1 MKKKDLGQYFT
12 QSSVWLKPQIQDF
25 IISSGVSSILDPF
38 CGQGDLLKVA
48 EGLGFINC
56 IGYDIDASLNWEI
69 NDSLN
74 YIKETDALILT
85 NPPYLAKNSAK
96 RRKSP
101 SYKYFEGNTYSDLY
115 LIAIDR
121 ILNSAE
127 KAVAIIPESFLQTGL
142 FHDRLHSLT
151 VIEDN
156 PFADTE
162 CPICVACFD
171 EKNKSLNDIG
181 IYKNNDFIFTL
192 DELNK
197 LRKTPKNNLPISFND
212 RSGEIGIR
220 CIDGVSLK
228 SNICYSRP
236 DKLNYD
242 LNKICNSSRS
252 ITVAGIE
259 TDKPIEKI
267 ISAANEILFEYRDKT
282 KDLLLC
288 AFKGNQNDNTRRRRL
303 DFSTARAIMEEAVAC
318 V

>member
-25 IISSGVSSILDPF
+25 IISSGVSSVLDPF

-48 EGLGFINC
+48 EDLGFINC

-142 FHDRLHSLT
+142 FHDRLHSIT

-156 PFADTE
+156 PFSDTE

-171 EKNKSLNDIG
+171 EKIKSLN
-181 IYKNNDFIFTL
+181 
-192 DELNK
+192 
-197 LRKTPKNNLPISFND
+197 R
-212 RSGEIGIR
+212 
-220 CIDGVSLK
+220 VSLNGHVEY
-228 SNICYSRP
+228 SNPSIPSKIGLFKKGVCYCC
-236 DKLNYD
+236 
-242 LNKICNSSRS
+242 KIRMTVFAVEPLGFSRS
-252 ITVAGIE
+252 SSFHNTNRPAKRTSGVNA
-259 TDKPIEKI
+259 
-267 ISAANEILFEYRDKT
+267 IL
-282 KDLLLC
+282 
-288 AFKGNQNDNTRRRRL
+288 
-303 DFSTARAIMEEAVAC
+303 
-318 V
+318 